1 MLSFAIR
8 SLLKVLLLGAAILAL
23 PHIFVGISVP
33 GGWVA
38 ALIAAI
44 ILWVINL
51 AVKPVLGILTLPIN
65 IVTLGIFGIVL
76 NAVLFWLVGYLV
88 AGFDVTTFLGA
99 VIGSIVT
106 NIIIW
111 VLDALL

>member
-8 SLLKVLLLGAAILAL
+8 SILKVVLLGAAILAL

-44 ILWVINL
+44 ILWIINL
-51 AVKPVLGILTLPIN
+51 GVKPVLSILTLPIN
-65 IVTLGIFGIVL
+65 IVTLGIFGIVF
-76 NAVLFWLVGYLV
+76 NALLFWLVGYLV
-88 AGFDVTTFLGA
+88 PGFDVTTFMGA
-99 VIGSIVT
+99 LVGSIVT

-111 VLDALL
+111 ILDAIL